1 MRVLLLSHTTGYQLR
16 AFNDAA
22 EKLGVDLVFATDRC
36 DKLDDPWQDRAV
48 AVRFHALNESVH
60 AIVERHLRQ
69 PVDGVI
75 AVGDRPV
82 ILAARSAA
90 ALGLPF
96 HSVSGAV
103 ASADKRRS
111 RAALA
116 AAGLPAPSFSVFSAA
131 ASDHLGPPTSDLRPA
146 SPDRRP
152 PTAVRRP
159 APHDLRFPVVLKPVG
174 LSGSRGVIRAND
186 AEEFAAAFERIRALL
201 ARTDIRAA
209 RTGLEDQ
216 IVVERYI
223 DGREFAIEGVVTRGL
238 LSVFAIFD
246 KPDPLDGPFFEE
258 TIYVTPSSLDGNQ
271 QARLIDHVAR
281 GAQAVG
287 LSHGPIH
294 AECRMTAD
302 GRIYVLEIA
311 GRPIGGLC
319 SHVLTLQR
327 PGLSKVPASQRD
339 DRQSA
344 SLEEVLLRH
353 AVGEPIG
360 QWAREAAAAA
370 VMMIPIPARGILKAV
385 SGEDAARRVSGVTGV
400 RVTAKIGQLLELLP
414 EAGSYLG
421 FIFARGD
428 SAPDAERAVRDAH
441 GRLTFEIARDI
452 AVGRV

>member
-1 MRVLLLSHTTGYQLR
+1 MLWSETKVRVLLLSHTTGYQLR

-22 EKLGVDLVFATDRC
+22 DKLGVDLMFATDRC

-82 ILAARSAA
+82 ILAARAAA

-116 AAGLPAPSFSVFSAA
+116 AAGLPAPNFSVLSA
-131 ASDHLGPPTSDLRPA
+131 SSSDLRLPP
-146 SPDRRP
+146 PD
-152 PTAVRRP
+152 V
-159 APHDLRFPVVLKPVG
+159 RFPVVLKPVG

-201 ARTDIRAA
+201 ARPDIRAA

-216 IVVERYI
+216 VVVERYI
-223 DGREFAIEGVVTRGL
+223 DGREFAIEGLVTRGV
-238 LSVFAIFD
+238 LSVFSIFD

-281 GAQAVG
+281 GAHAVG

-327 PGLSKVPASQRD
+327 PGLFKVAASERD

-344 SLEEVLLRH
+344 SLEELLLRH

-360 QWAREAAAAA
+360 DWVREAAAAA
-370 VMMIPIPARGILKAV
+370 VMMIPIPARGTLKAV
-385 SGEDAARRVSGVTGV
+385 GGEDAARRVPGVTDV
-400 RVTAKIGQLLELLP
+400 RVTAKIGQLLEPLP

-421 FIFARGD
+421 FIFARGG
-428 SAPDAERAVRDAH
+428 SAVDAERAVRDAH
-441 GRLTFEIARDI
+441 GKMTFEIAREI